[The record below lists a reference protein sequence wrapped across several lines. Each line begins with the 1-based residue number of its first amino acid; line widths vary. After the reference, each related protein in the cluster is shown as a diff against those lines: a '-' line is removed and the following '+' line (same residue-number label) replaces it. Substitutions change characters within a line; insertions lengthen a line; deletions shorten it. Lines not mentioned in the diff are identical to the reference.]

1 MRLLILRSLSSKL
14 EVIYRLDILLMSL
27 GSRKAIAHLFF
38 MLSAWTSKKASRV
51 HEIVSKLATAL
62 ISNIRS
68 QHEDNLSSN
77 ESYKLITSKALGTM
91 HAQHFFIAG
100 SIYD

>member
-14 EVIYRLDILLMSL
+14 EVIYRLDILLM
-27 GSRKAIAHLFF
+27 
-38 MLSAWTSKKASRV
+38 
-51 HEIVSKLATAL
+51 
-62 ISNIRS
+62 
-68 QHEDNLSSN
+68 
-77 ESYKLITSKALGTM
+77 SYKLITSKALGTM

>member
-27 GSRKAIAHLFF
+27 ESRRAIAHLFF
-38 MLSAWTSKKASRV
+38 KLSAWTSKKASRV
-51 HEIVSKLATAL
+51 HEIVFKLATAL